1 MKTLIAIPCMDVMET
16 MFVEC
21 LSDLVA
27 RYGEDEIEVKYLKA
41 SLVYDARN
49 QITKYAIDKGGFDY
63 ILWLDSDMT
72 FGPDLLEKLKAD
84 IEGEE
89 DGIKKMA
96 VTGLCFGRR
105 PPFKPCIY
113 KHLDVRK
120 EGLLVTPEC
129 DPMYDYPRDSVFEVE
144 ACGFA
149 CVLMRLDML
158 EAMGIYGVP
167 FFPVYGMGEDLT
179 FCYRAKK
186 LDMQFWCDS
195 RLKIGHIM
203 RVIVDEQFRDQ
214 VLEGSGMEAEGPQGH
229 EVRGRKQHSPVPV
242 KKNKR

>member
-1 MKTLIAIPCMDVMET
+1 MKTLIAIPCMDVIEAD
-16 MFVEC
+16 FVES
-21 LSDLVA
+21 LTNLRPV
-27 RYGEDEIEVKYLKA
+27 GEVEVKYLKA

-49 QITKYAIDKGGFDY
+49 QITRYALDRGGFDY

-72 FGPDLLEKLKAD
+72 FEPDLMEKLIAD

-89 DGIKKMA
+89 DGIKKQA

-113 KHLDVRK
+113 SRLDVQTNGQMVLPVC
-120 EGLLVTPEC
+120 ENWFN
-129 DPMYDYPRDSVFEVE
+129 YPRDSMFEVE

-149 CVLMRLDML
+149 CLLMRMDML

-167 FFPVYGMGEDLT
+167 FFPVGGLGEDLT
-179 FCYRAKK
+179 FCWRAKK
-186 LDMQFWCDS
+186 LDMGFWCDS

-203 RVIVDEQFRDQ
+203 RISVDETFRDN
-214 VLEGSGMEAEGPQGH
+214 VLGGLAETEAGQPAGFSERDG
-229 EVRGRKQHSPVPV
+229 KQHSPVPV
-242 KKNKR
+242 KDD